1 MSCPTHDRCTCYST
15 SLHYTASLS
24 TSTGSSQL
32 IPQANNIFV
41 GYEWA
46 APMVPTSAAWYP
58 LDSVILQ
65 PPTSHSEGNM
75 SGTMPLHGSYYPEH
89 RVYER
94 EQKMA
99 ASHEQVCFPFSYTL
113 SRAYPKLVRN
123 STSVSYSVHPGG
135 IPNGHSQ
142 QSPRNARSSSSKWLD

>member
-1 MSCPTHDRCTCYST
+1 MSCPIHDRCTCYAT

-32 IPQANNIFV
+32 PQASNIFV

-65 PPTSHSEGNM
+65 PQTSHSAGNT
-75 SGTMPLHGSYYPEH
+75 SGTMPLHSSYYPEPH
-89 RVYER
+89 VYER
-94 EQKMA
+94 EQKVA
-99 ASHEQVCFPFSYTL
+99 SSHEQVCFPFSYTPSL
-113 SRAYPKLVRN
+113 AYPKLVRS
-123 STSVSYSVHPGG
+123 STSISYTVHPGG
-135 IPNGHSQ
+135 ISNGHPQ
-142 QSPRNARSSSSKWLD
+142 QSPRNAGPSSSKWHV